1 MMIVKDK
8 EYTEEQSCK
17 LLGISENTLRRRL
30 QGTIRNGERIYR
42 GADLQRVGSLIAI
55 EKLNKKMEVQNN
67 ER

>member
-8 EYTEEQSCK
+8 EYTEEQSCR

-55 EKLNKKMEVQNN
+55 GKFNKKMEEQKNGK
-67 ER
+67 